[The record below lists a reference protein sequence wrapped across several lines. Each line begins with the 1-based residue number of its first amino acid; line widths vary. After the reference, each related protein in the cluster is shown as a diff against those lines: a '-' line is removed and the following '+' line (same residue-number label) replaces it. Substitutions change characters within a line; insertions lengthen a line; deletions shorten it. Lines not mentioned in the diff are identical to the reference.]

1 MAKKHCK
8 ECDNPIWAR
17 GYCLQHDKQYN
28 SHKYEIKRKE
38 AVKSKDNTN
47 QSNLPAKPKSVLK
60 RIKSVSDKKLI
71 ELAEY
76 RVVRDKYLSE
86 HPICEFHTCDC
97 RVIELHHMAGRIG
110 KLLTN
115 PKYFKSLCRE
125 HHNYVELHPVEA
137 KEMGLSIDR
146 LSIP

>member
-1 MAKKHCK
+1 MKLKTCSICNKETYLWKSTPKTCK
-8 ECDNPIWAR
+8 DCY
-17 GYCLQHDKQYN
+17 GKL
-28 SHKYEIKRKE
+28 
-38 AVKSKDNTN
+38 KSKDNTN

-97 RVIELHHMAGRIG
+97 RVVELHHMAGRIG

-125 HHNYVELHPVEA
+125 HHNYTELHPIEA

>member
-28 SHKYEIKRKE
+28 SYKYEIKRKE

-76 RVVRDKYLSE
+76 RVVRDKYLRE

-97 RVIELHHMAGRIG
+97 RVVELHHKKSR
-110 KLLTN
+110 
-115 PKYFKSLCRE
+115 KYYLSDVSIFMSVCRE
-125 HHNYVELHPVEA
+125 HHNWIHENHASAVEFGYL
-137 KEMGLSIDR
+137 LSS
-146 LSIP
+146 LET